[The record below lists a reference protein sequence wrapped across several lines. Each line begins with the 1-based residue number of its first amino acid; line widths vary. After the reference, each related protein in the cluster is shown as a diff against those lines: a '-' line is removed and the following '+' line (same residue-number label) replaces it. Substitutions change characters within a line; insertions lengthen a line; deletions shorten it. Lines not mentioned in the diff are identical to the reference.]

1 MDNDGGAPQSVDL
14 HPVTKIIVSYL
25 GNHTLAPDQLSALIV
40 SVQQAIDQL
49 GKPVQPEA
57 IRIPAV
63 SIRRS
68 VQRNYV
74 VCLECGFKA
83 KTLRRHLS
91 MRHGLQVSEYLRR
104 WDLAN
109 DHPLTA
115 PAYSEQRSTMAK
127 ELGLGRRRSRI
138 RSRTRRPR
146 A

>member
-1 MDNDGGAPQSVDL
+1 MNTQNTEKDIDL
-14 HPVTKIIVSYL
+14 RPVTKIIASYV
-25 GNHTLAPDQLSALIV
+25 GNHTLSPEQLPALII
-40 SVQQAIDQL
+40 SVQQALRDL
-49 GKPVQPEA
+49 GKPAPVPVP
-57 IRIPAV
+57 RTPAV
-63 SIRRS
+63 PIRRS
-68 VQRNYV
+68 VQHDHV
-74 VCLECGFKA
+74 VCLECGFRG

-146 A
+146 